1 MKLTI
6 KQRKA
11 VQFAE
16 KLVRERLLEQRDE
29 LEQTRVFLAQTQ
41 DLMSQ
46 GVILESLRESQ
57 AEKQKI
63 AKIHYELIKMIG
75 EESK

>member
-63 AKIHYELIKMIG
+63 AKIHYELIKLIG